1 MATLRLNSFR
11 SPNHID
17 HPGAAEASERQAY
30 ASAVAVAS
38 SETCSPLAKSVT
50 TPNTSIRQ
58 RKKSQQL
65 KCEFQDCT
73 HEGTFPRKWELERHI
88 KARHSVGSGSFVCRA
103 EGCFD
108 KQLPRAFTRSD
119 KLTSHIKAVHTRD
132 TVFTSC
138 PVDRCDFGRCTLE
151 TLGVHI
157 ARAHK
162 DWEAGRAVF
171 NASPCKVRKCPLW
184 RCGRHVKSR
193 DLPGHVAK
201 QHAKDDILAAIP
213 ELEHEGLVVLSTS
226 DSSQQGHA
234 QSGLDITVQCPVCNT
249 TSDDVDGF
257 IAHFWDCHLFLAGS
271 GGADHFESW
280 KSRLVEVT
288 TKWDQHGRINGLPP
302 WAHLD
307 DFIVGFRDR
316 MDNFQCSSCLL
327 SFEGFRFDRTESQPA
342 ASKAISAHHLSLLR
356 PEAEVIA
363 ELYPHRMQILRLY
376 PEFASHPVFADLDKP
391 QKNALPS
398 SQERSQLAD
407 AEIMEDVQT
416 HGHAMAGFNTPF

>member
-1 MATLRLNSFR
+1 
-11 SPNHID
+11 
-17 HPGAAEASERQAY
+17 
-30 ASAVAVAS
+30 
-38 SETCSPLAKSVT
+38 
-50 TPNTSIRQ
+50 
-58 RKKSQQL
+58 
-65 KCEFQDCT
+65 
-73 HEGTFPRKWELERHI
+73 
-88 KARHSVGSGSFVCRA
+88 
-103 EGCFD
+103 
-108 KQLPRAFTRSD
+108 
-119 KLTSHIKAVHTRD
+119 
-132 TVFTSC
+132 
-138 PVDRCDFGRCTLE
+138 
-151 TLGVHI
+151 
-157 ARAHK
+157 
-162 DWEAGRAVF
+162 
-171 NASPCKVRKCPLW
+171 VRKCPLW

-327 SFEGFRFDRTESQPA
+327 SFDGWGGNSFTQPESLRA
-342 ASKAISAHHLSLLR
+342 ARNAISAHHLSLLR
-356 PEAEVIA
+356 PEAEVVA
-363 ELYPHRMQILRLY
+363 ELKPHRMQILRLY
-376 PEFASHPVFADLDKP
+376 PEFVSHPVFADSDEP
-391 QKNALPS
+391 QDGIALS
-398 SQERSQLAD
+398 SQEPSHFDGTGCMGGVENHRQ
-407 AEIMEDVQT
+407 
-416 HGHAMAGFNTPF
+416 AMAGSNTLF